1 VYFDGYELCREAAMS
16 QEIETVERIP
26 MVGGELCLDF
36 TNTTSERDLEPRER
50 LLGYGD
56 LLVWAERT
64 GLIDARRAS
73 DLRAEAEIRPRDA
86 ARVHAR
92 ALELREAIYRVFSAV
107 AAGEPANSA
116 DVAWLDAE
124 VREAQRRRRLVA
136 EGDGVGWAWVE
147 EGDPLEG
154 ILRPVAWSAAELLT
168 SDAVSRVKECSN
180 DHCNWLFV
188 DVSRNR
194 SRRWCDMKDC
204 GNRAKARRHYARQRA
219 HAE

>member
-1 VYFDGYELCREAAMS
+1 MS
-16 QEIETVERIP
+16 QEMETVERIP

-36 TNTTSERDLEPRER
+36 TNTTSQRELEPRER

-64 GLIDARRAS
+64 GLIDARRAGE
-73 DLRAEAEIRPRDA
+73 LRAEAEARPLDA

-92 ALELREAIYRVFSAV
+92 ALELREAIYRVFSAL
-107 AAGEPANSA
+107 ARGERANSA

-124 VREAQRRRRLVA
+124 VREAQRRRHLA
-136 EGDGVGWAWVE
+136 AQGDGVGWVWIE
-147 EGDPLEG
+147 EGDRLEE

-168 SDAVSRVKECSN
+168 SEQRSRVKECN
-180 DHCNWLFV
+180 NENCNWLFV

-219 HAE
+219 RTE

>member
-1 VYFDGYELCREAAMS
+1 MS
-16 QEIETVERIP
+16 QEIETIERIP

-64 GLIDARRAS
+64 GLIDARRAAE
-73 DLRAEAEIRPRDA
+73 LRAEAEQRPRDA

-92 ALELREAIYRVFSAV
+92 ALELREAIYRVFSAL
-107 AAGEPANSA
+107 AHGEPANSA

-124 VREAQRRRRLVA
+124 VREAQRRRHLA
-136 EGDGVGWAWVE
+136 AQGDRVGWIWIE
-147 EGDPLEG
+147 EGDPLEE

-168 SDAVSRVKECSN
+168 SAERSRVKECTN
-180 DHCNWLFV
+180 ENCNWLFV
-188 DVSRNR
+188 DASRNR

-219 HAE
+219 RAE